1 MQGQARTPHQPH
13 GREICFLCTSAG
25 SGQGFREGAGRR
37 GSHCHWQRAW
47 LALSQSHRPLRGSFT
62 LSGEPE
68 IPKCKVWSRGRLSL
82 CSPSSSLGSL
92 IKIVSQV
99 RLHRHLPAKREW
111 GDLRIDTEQLQYY
124 DAIMGLGAQPKDPRP
139 VFFLEV
145 VLESLWGNNTEMET
159 KRGKEGCHQMTLGS
173 RKMEHYVQRAKVGP
187 TVEMGGARYLQPSS
201 YLSPQSLHPQFR
213 VKAGNREGEKSNS
226 KSNNKS

>member
-25 SGQGFREGAGRR
+25 SGQGLREGAGRR

-139 VFFLEV
+139 VFFFRGGPRI
-145 VLESLWGNNTEMET
+145 SLGKQHGNGDQ
-159 KRGKEGCHQMTLGS
+159 KREGGMPPDDTGIPENGTLCATGKGRTHSGDGRGPVSPAFLLPIPP
-173 RKMEHYVQRAKVGP
+173 VPAP
-187 TVEMGGARYLQPSS
+187 TVQG
-201 YLSPQSLHPQFR
+201 
-213 VKAGNREGEKSNS
+213 
-226 KSNNKS
+226 